1 VNADTSCDALD
12 LRVCNQLASVDKPSF
27 SDNGGGQPLDA
38 WDDSLEP

>member
-1 VNADTSCDALD
+1 MPTRVVDALD

-27 SDNGGGQPLDA
+27 PDNGGGQPLDA